1 MKISARNAF
10 AGTVDAIKS
19 GAINAEIDIALP
31 GGLHIVAT
39 VTNDAVSELGLTPGK
54 PVTALIKAS
63 SVLVLTDGNGVK
75 LSARN
80 CLPGT
85 ITALVDGPVSSE
97 VAIGLAN
104 GSTVFATITHEGSVA
119 LGLQIGI
126 SASAVFKAPSVLLAV
141 SA

>member
-19 GAINAEIDIALP
+19 GAINAEIDIALL

-39 VTNDAVSELGLTPGK
+39 VTNDAVSELGLAPGK
-54 PVTALIKAS
+54 PVTALVKAS

-85 ITALVDGPVSSE
+85 NGPRR
-97 VAIGLAN
+97 
-104 GSTVFATITHEGSVA
+104 
-119 LGLQIGI
+119 
-126 SASAVFKAPSVLLAV
+126 
-141 SA
+141 